1 MSAAGGVALVNNDGM
16 GALSLTRP
24 LLMTGINGELGIKLA
39 GLLGELIGAVLG
51 PLLTVEPTTPE
62 LIE

>member
-1 MSAAGGVALVNNDGM
+1 MSAVGGVALVNNEDM

-24 LLMTGINGELGIKLA
+24 LLMTGIKGELGIKLA
-39 GLLGELIGAVLG
+39 GLLGELTGAVLG
-51 PLLTVEPTTPE
+51 PLLTVEPATAE